1 MRSLEGLWLKRP
13 VRLDNIRVSPQV
25 IDFFSGRSRAAEE
38 TGGDK
43 PTLPPSEDW
52 EDQFGPTSDAPPPG
66 FVDSGGNGYVPA
78 GPRAGGGS
86 AWAREGA
93 VPCHLLVVALSRG
106 KGGKPEPDS
115 TKHRYWHV
123 ASYICV
129 AGPYFNFLI
138 L

>member
-1 MRSLEGLWLKRP
+1 VRSLEGLWLKRP

-38 TGGDK
+38 TGGDE

-93 VPCHLLVVALSRG
+93 VPIKRRVVKEPPAAVVRDAPAEVQEKSTRASRA
-106 KGGKPEPDS
+106 
-115 TKHRYWHV
+115 
-123 ASYICV
+123 ASIKYDDL
-129 AGPYFNFLI
+129 PF
-138 L
+138 